1 MSAPTEKQLAPQH
14 ESQPPPTATDESRSE
29 DEKYTTDVE
38 SGEPR
43 ASSVP
48 AGPPPFQPPPGMAPA
63 DFPDG
68 GLTAWAVCAGAWCC
82 LFASFGW
89 ITCIGVFQTYYQQNQ
104 LKEYTA
110 SDVAWIP
117 SVEIFVMQLGA
128 PFCGKIF
135 DGYGPR
141 YLLIFGTIVH
151 VFGIMMA
158 SLGKEYYQLFLAQ
171 SICSAMGAA
180 CLFYGGMN
188 SVMTWFFKRRA
199 LATGI
204 AASGSSLGGVI
215 MPIMIN
221 KLLPR
226 IGFGWTMR
234 ALAFMLLG
242 LLIVANLTVKS
253 RLTHTPRPWKVWDF
267 FVPLKDPKFAL
278 LAVGSF
284 FFFWGLFI
292 PINFIT
298 LYGQYN
304 GMSNSF
310 AFYQIAI
317 LNAGSVFGRII
328 PGWAGDHFGKFNVT
342 ILTSALSVIFTLAL
356 WIPAHNNASITA
368 FAALYG
374 IVSGSFVSMIS
385 PLVAQISDIRQ
396 IGVRVGT
403 CFMIFSVAAL
413 TGNPIAGALL
423 KADNGGY
430 VGVQVFTGVV
440 MAVGTVL
447 LIVARHMQVGLSLKK
462 V

>member
-1 MSAPTEKQLAPQH
+1 MSVSEKQLAPEQ
-14 ESQPPPTATDESRSE
+14 
-29 DEKYTTDVE
+29 
-38 SGEPR
+38 
-43 ASSVP
+43 ASSPSHHSESTTNELPQSEAGKEAIDEEAAVPKP
-48 AGPPPFQPPPGMAPA
+48 AGPPPFKPPPGMAPA

-89 ITCIGVFQTYYQQNQ
+89 ITCIGVFQTYYQEHQ
-104 LKEYTA
+104 LKNYSPSE
-110 SDVAWIP
+110 VAWIP
-117 SVEIFVMQLGA
+117 SVEIFIMQMGA
-128 PFCGKIF
+128 PFCGKVF

-141 YLLIFGTIVH
+141 YLLLFGTVVH

-158 SLGKEYYQLFLAQ
+158 SLGKTYYQIFLAQ
-171 SICSAMGAA
+171 SVCSAMGAA

-199 LATGI
+199 LASGI

-221 KLLPR
+221 KLLPQ

-234 ALAFMLLG
+234 AIAFMFLG
-242 LLIVANLTVKS
+242 LLIFANITVKS
-253 RLTHTPRPWKVWDF
+253 RLSHTPRSWKMWDF
-267 FVPLKDPKFAL
+267 IVPLKDPKFAL

-292 PINFIT
+292 PINFIS
-298 LYGQYN
+298 LYGQKH
-304 GMSNSF
+304 GMSTNF
-310 AFYQIAI
+310 AAYQIAI
-317 LNAGSVFGRII
+317 LNAGSVVGRIL

-342 ILTSALSVIFTLAL
+342 IITCLLSVIFTLAL
-356 WIPAHNNASITA
+356 WIPASTNASITA
-368 FAALYG
+368 FAVLYG
-374 IVSGSFVSMIS
+374 IVSGTFVSMIS

-403 CFMIFSVAAL
+403 CFMIVSLAAL
-413 TGNPIAGALL
+413 TGNPIAGALIN
-423 KADNGGY
+423 ADNGGY
-430 VGVQVFTGVV
+430 LGAQIFTGVV
-440 MAVGTVL
+440 MTVGTI
-447 LIVARHMQVGLSLKK
+447 LIASSRQMQAGAIFKK